1 MRVGYGFWS
10 CLQLVIAARA
20 VSLTKTRSC
29 MVMALCSGLMSFS
42 AVADTAPIA
51 PEHDSDR
58 VAHHQPMRVV
68 TLFQGATDSAV
79 ALGIQPVGVVDS
91 WSDAK
96 TYPYLRSALKGV
108 EHVGLETQP
117 NLEAIAALHPD
128 LIIGTTVR
136 HEKIYS
142 QLSHIA
148 KTVYTDNVYDFQQT
162 LTRIAQA
169 TGREAKAQQ
178 LLQHWRARVANVRHA
193 LQRRQ
198 PHWPIR
204 ASIIDVR
211 PDHLRLYLDKS
222 FPGSILS
229 AIGFTFPTISN
240 AAGWGVKL
248 KSKESLPA
256 VNADVFFVILH
267 ADTPAVQ
274 QNYQQWRHHPLWKML
289 AAPKHGQVSRVNR
302 IDWLF
307 SGGILG
313 ANRLLDELSRFYHLP
328 PATTQR

>member
-1 MRVGYGFWS
+1 MRVSYSFWC
-10 CLQLVIAARA
+10 CLPLYIAARA
-20 VSLTKTRSC
+20 VWLTKTSGGT
-29 MVMALCSGLMSFS
+29 VILLCTGLMSFS
-42 AVADTAPIA
+42 LFANPVPTSI
-51 PEHDSDR
+51 EHDSVR
-58 VAHHQPMRVV
+58 VARHQPMRVV

-96 TYPYLRSALKGV
+96 TYRYLRSALKGV
-108 EHVGLETQP
+108 PHVGLETQP

-128 LIIGTTVR
+128 LIIGTKVR
-136 HEKIYS
+136 HAKIYA

-162 LTRIAQA
+162 LTRIAKA

-178 LLQHWRARVANVRHA
+178 LLHHWRARVANVRNA
-193 LQRRQ
+193 LQRSQ
-198 PHWPIR
+198 PHWPLS

-222 FPGSILS
+222 FPGSVLS
-229 AIGFTFPTISN
+229 EIGFTLPNIPS

-248 KSKESLPA
+248 KSKESLPT

-267 ADTPAVQ
+267 ADTPAVL
-274 QNYQQWRHHPLWKML
+274 QNYQQWRQHPLWKML
-289 AAPKHGQVSRVNR
+289 NAPKHGQVTRVNR

-313 ANRLLDELSRFYHLP
+313 ANRLLDELSTFYHVQ
-328 PATTQR
+328 PAKQQM